1 MPNLAFHIEVLNQVI
16 TQRAAQSDPIAIK
29 LNNPANSQLKQFA
42 VLGAMGP
49 DMLRYMPVSQQLA
62 TFLSNFIP
70 PATSG
75 TVLTQQQLTDQTAQ
89 IQTAMSGLTTTNQAL
104 AFELYFNPLGAIYS
118 VLFNALV
125 VPVWPVLDKVTD
137 FFNQLEVIVQN
148 QDTIGLAEIIGQ
160 LSGVQSMGKSLTGL
174 ASTLS
179 LLQVVVG
186 GILTQGPWMEMN
198 ESFPPPDEVILD
210 RRYEFLRWHQTGEFA
225 QALLSNASNDNQQ
238 AYAFGW
244 MCHVSSSVTAE
255 PFVNNI
261 TGGPY
266 RTHWWRNRLVGNYVD
281 SWTFG
286 FFEQTPNPTMTGDN
300 PTPAYFDP
308 MTGLGWPAL
317 CNGGNLQNQFNVG
330 NLAGAAPDDVP
341 DAVKAIATGN
351 LGTLASTFPTDITN
365 LFSAALNATY
375 PAASQPIVGI
385 DSSSNEIP
393 AFDNMTLANAYVGA
407 YAVYWFMSS
416 GQGALGTNI
425 VGPGTGQPEPSW
437 ISSGGSPSPTQ
448 GGLNIG
454 GAICAALLA
463 IFAIFSIL
471 TGDFVGGLAAL
482 GAALNAPIIDWPT
495 VANELFWLRKNL
507 IDQENAMQ
515 EALVLSGLAYPPPVM
530 LGVEVNIQG
539 TDVTLPGT
547 DLTPPFNTDIS
558 PVATVTGVPLC
569 KTNSL
574 STSGQDATNVKPGYP
589 RWLDTT
595 SPLGAFADLN
605 FGVYPVSI
613 AVEAPQTNNII
624 PANIYPQTIVN
635 GSGLQNGGIMA
646 PEAYPTNADFL
657 GDAVSN
663 AVQLIGA
670 GAVGLQDYN
679 LDGDR
684 GYGWLAW
691 DPKTGTNPFV
701 PPVLDIQEP

>member
-16 TQRAAQSDPIAIK
+16 VKRAGQSDPIAIK

-49 DMLRYMPVSQQLA
+49 DILRYMPVSQSLA

-75 TVLTQQQLTDQTAQ
+75 TVLTQTQLNTATTQ
-89 IQTAMSGLTTTNQAL
+89 IQTAMSGLATTNQPL
-104 AFELYFNPLGAIYS
+104 AFELYFNPIGAIYS
-118 VLFNALV
+118 VLFNTLV
-125 VPVWPVLDKVTD
+125 VPVWPILDQVTD

-160 LSGVQSMGKSLTGL
+160 LSGIQSKGNSLKGL
-174 ASTLS
+174 SSTLS

-198 ESFPPPDEVILD
+198 ESFPPPAEVLLD
-210 RRYEFLRWHQTGEFA
+210 RRYEFLRWHQTDKFA
-225 QALLSNASNDNQQ
+225 QALLSNASNDNQK

-244 MCHVSSSVTAE
+244 MCHIGSSVTAE
-255 PFVNNI
+255 PFINNI

-286 FFEQTPNPTMTGDN
+286 FFEQSPNPTMTGDN
-300 PTPAYFDP
+300 PTPPYFDP
-308 MTGLGWPAL
+308 MTGNGWPAL
-317 CNGGNLQNQFNVG
+317 CNGGNLQNEFNVG
-330 NLAGAAPDDVP
+330 NLSGPAPDDVP
-341 DAVKAIATGN
+341 AALKAMATGN
-351 LGTLASTFPTDITN
+351 LGSLASSFPADITN
-365 LFSAALNATY
+365 LFSAALAATY
-375 PAASQPIVGI
+375 PVASQPIVGL
-385 DSSSNEIP
+385 DSSSNPIP
-393 AFDNMTLANAYVGA
+393 AFDNNTLANAYVGA
-407 YAVYWFMSS
+407 FAVYWFMSS
-416 GQGALGTNI
+416 GKGALGTNI
-425 VGPGTGQPEPSW
+425 VGPGTGMPEPSW
-437 ISSGGSPSPTQ
+437 VSSGGSPSPTQ
-448 GGLNIG
+448 GGLNVG

-471 TGDFVGGLAAL
+471 TGDFVGGMAAL
-482 GAALNAPIIDWPT
+482 TAALNAPIIDWAT
-495 VANELFWLRKNL
+495 VNNELFWLRKNL

-515 EALVLSGLAYPPPVM
+515 EALVLGGLAYPPPVM
-530 LGVEVNIQG
+530 LGVQVNIQG
-539 TDVTLPGT
+539 TDTTLPGT

-574 STSGQDATNVKPGYP
+574 STQGLDVANVKPGYP

-605 FGVYPVSI
+605 FAVYPVSI
-613 AVEAPQTNNII
+613 QVEEPSTNNII
-624 PANIYPQTIVN
+624 QPNLYPQTIVN

-646 PEAYPTNADFL
+646 SETYPSNSEFL

-663 AVQLIGA
+663 ATQLIAA
-670 GAVGLQDYN
+670 GGVGLQDYN

-691 DPKTGTNPFV
+691 DPKAGTNPFM
-701 PPVLDIQEP
+701 PPVLDMQEP